1 MAKQKDDTHLTR
13 EEMREWLH
21 DEVKLVMKAADLQVR
36 DATDFA
42 TAYIA
47 GRINA
52 EEASNRMFR
61 YDCRWGESKLIA
73 AMSDDKMSD
82 EDILRRRDE
91 EISTLLGPDLATGSS
106 LWTERQ
112 RPRRR
117 GKNR

>member
-1 MAKQKDDTHLTR
+1 MKQQRDDTHLTR

-21 DEVKLVMKAADLQVR
+21 DEVRLVMKVADLQVR

-42 TAYIA
+42 SAYIA

-52 EEASNRMFR
+52 EEASNRMHR
-61 YDCRWGESKLIA
+61 YDCRWGESKLMGA
-73 AMSDDKMSD
+73 LSDDKMSD

-91 EISTLLGPDLATGSS
+91 EITKQLGLDVRSGSS
-106 LWTERQ
+106 LWTDRQ

-117 GKNR
+117 EKNR

>member
-1 MAKQKDDTHLTR
+1 MAKQKDDTYPTR

-21 DEVKLVMKAADLQVR
+21 DEIQLVMKVADLQVR
-36 DATDFA
+36 DAVDLA

-47 GRINA
+47 GRITT
-52 EEASNRMFR
+52 EEASDRMYR

-73 AMSDDKMSD
+73 ALSGDKMSD

-91 EISTLLGPDLATGSS
+91 ELAKQIKLKMPSESS

-112 RPRRR
+112 SPRRHDR
-117 GKNR
+117 N